1 MKKVRQG
8 YKTLTPRKRILIL
21 CEGETE
27 VGYFKGIQHDDDHKR
42 KLQAI
47 DIDIYQPQNYSP
59 LGLVN
64 AAKDRI
70 KQAKRERNPYDYIWV
85 VFDRN
90 GHANIP
96 EAFDMAKNN
105 NISIAFSIV
114 CFEYWIILH
123 YERTTKPFNSCDQA
137 IDYLKKL
144 YTNYEKGG
152 NHFKR
157 LKDRVAT
164 AINNGEWL
172 VQQVKNDL
180 NRGTR
185 IDRLCAYCDV
195 YNLVKM
201 LLNLS

>member
-1 MKKVRQG
+1 MKKGRKG
-8 YKTLTPRKRILIL
+8 YKILSPKKRILIL

-27 VGYFKGIQHDDDHKR
+27 VGYFKGIKHDDEHKR

-64 AAKDRI
+64 AAKVKI
-70 KQAKRERNPYDYIWV
+70 KEAKSEKNPYDHIWV

-90 GHANIP
+90 GHANVP
-96 EAFDMAKNN
+96 EAFDMAKKN

-123 YERTTKPFNSCDQA
+123 YEKTTKSFNSCDQT
-137 IDYLKKL
+137 INHLKTL
-144 YTNYEKGG
+144 YNDYEKGG

-157 LKDRVAT
+157 LRNRIDT
-164 AINNGEWL
+164 AIRNGEWL
-172 VQQVKNDL
+172 IQNAQNDL
-180 NRGTR
+180 ERGTR
-185 IDRLCAYCDV
+185 IDQLSAYCDV
-195 YNLVKM
+195 HKLVKM
-201 LLNLS
+201 LLNI